1 MVSVPALPIALL
13 VPIVPDVDIA
23 ILAELAAS
31 AIVDLANNHFML
43 IIIPKKIKK
52 KPQRKNAHIMDIS
65 YT

>member
-23 ILAELAAS
+23 SLVELVAS

-43 IIIPKKIKK
+43 IIIPQK
-52 KPQRKNAHIMDIS
+52 KPQRKNAHIMDMS